1 VEAIPVVEETTN
13 DGQAEKALGDEE
25 LMEELDFS
33 SIDAFFNN
41 QLLVDHDLT
50 GAGSSTTLSTEPP
63 TPVPLGTS
71 RTELQYVS
79 YSDFY
84 SEGML
89 MKRRLPQ
96 GSRFQPLYISPL
108 ADTHFIVVRGMSTSA
123 ALFTNAKI
131 LQIRCDYVRAP
142 DVYVEAGFKAP
153 AALIPVPLQT
163 QNPHYPYID
172 LLPFP
177 KLRHNLLHAG
187 NMMNPR
193 EMWEDLTDG
202 DVKVWG
208 NSPWDEKGWE
218 FGEKFISKY
227 WYVMDNEVLST
238 ANFWRMTRDEPMLS
252 LEAIK
257 SRLGIGEVSDAFS
270 GHQLIEI
277 L

>member
-1 VEAIPVVEETTN
+1 
-13 DGQAEKALGDEE
+13 
-25 LMEELDFS
+25 
-33 SIDAFFNN
+33 
-41 QLLVDHDLT
+41 
-50 GAGSSTTLSTEPP
+50 
-63 TPVPLGTS
+63 
-71 RTELQYVS
+71 
-79 YSDFY
+79 
-84 SEGML
+84 ML

-96 GSRFQPLYISPL
+96 GSRFQPPDISPL

-163 QNPHYPYID
+163 ENPHYPYID

-218 FGEKFISKY
+218 FGEKFITKY

-257 SRLGIGEVSDAFS
+257 SRLEIGEVSDAFP
-270 GHQLIEI
+270 GHQLVEI